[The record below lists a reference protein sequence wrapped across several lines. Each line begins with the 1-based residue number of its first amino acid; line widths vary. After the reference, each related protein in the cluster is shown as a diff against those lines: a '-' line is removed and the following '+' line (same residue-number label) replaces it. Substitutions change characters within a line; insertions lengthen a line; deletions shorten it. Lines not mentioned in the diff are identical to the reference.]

1 MKKRG
6 GIYHYVPHTDAAE
19 WEAHGW
25 VHAED
30 FLMPKKEGQSV
41 YRWVGP
47 GPVSIP
53 YLDAERNKQLE
64 DLDCI
69 WPDPVGGDGE

>member
-1 MKKRG
+1 
-6 GIYHYVPHTDAAE
+6 
-19 WEAHGW
+19 
-25 VHAED
+25 
-30 FLMPKKEGQSV
+30 MPKRADHAV
-41 YRWVGP
+41 YRWAGP

-69 WPDPVGGDGE
+69 WPDPVGGDGD